1 MLSTELKDCTDDL
14 EGLAAIELDNLR
26 EWEEKFNFKVGDGE
40 ECVKAAAAASW
51 LADWLAD

>member
-40 ECVKAAAAASW
+40 ECVKSSGGRK
-51 LADWLAD
+51 LAG